1 MMLAKGHHGLLLS
14 AGSPLW
20 NPAYLT
26 NPASLWYDDQSALTN
41 VSGNCSQRN
50 DLSGNGWNQ
59 TQSTSGQ
66 RPQIIA
72 NGLNGRT
79 TIRYDGSNDCLAIPS
94 GALGIF
100 NAASSGWIF
109 GVYKKIGSDAVAT
122 SRRVFVFTN
131 NSTGARLGIYW
142 DDGTASAQN
151 RIVVGAR
158 RTDAGAY
165 NRVQSSSTSSD
176 QWVALMARVSW
187 SARTIDLYING
198 ALDAGITSAFDA
210 SGATSATNSATA
222 STGASTTGT
231 TSWAG
236 EEACSLCGNAI
247 TTDDIDRLFGAY
259 MWRYG
264 LQGNLP
270 IGHPYKSAPPYI

>member
-1 MMLAKGHHGLLLS
+1 MIGFYAAGANSGPQLWTPANLVNAAK
-14 AGSPLW
+14 
-20 NPAYLT
+20 
-26 NPASLWYDDQSALTN
+26 LWYDDRSTLTN
-41 VSGNCSQRN
+41 VSGVCSQRN
-50 DLSGNGWNQ
+50 DRSSNAWHQ
-59 TQSTSGQ
+59 TQSTSSQ

-79 TIRYDGSNDCLAIPS
+79 TIRYDGSNDCLAVPS

-100 NAASSGWIF
+100 NAASAGWMF

-122 SRRVFVFTN
+122 SRRVFLFTN
-131 NSTGARLGIYW
+131 NSTGVRIGIYW
-142 DDGTASAQN
+142 DDANSGAQN
-151 RIVVGAR
+151 RIVAGAR

-176 QWVALMARVSW
+176 QWVAVMARVSW

-198 ALDAGITSAFDA
+198 TLDAGITSAFDA
-210 SGATSATNSATA
+210 SGSTSATNSASA
-222 STGASTTGT
+222 STGAATVGT
-231 TSWAG
+231 TAWAG

-270 IGHPYKSAPPYI
+270 IGHPYKSAPPYA